1 MTLLDGTQTAK
12 TLNTA
17 LKLKITEDTKCL
29 RAPHL
34 AIILVGNHPASL
46 SYIKGKLK
54 AAESVG
60 IKATLHH
67 LEEHVTTDIVYE
79 RIQTLNKDS
88 DVDGMILQLPLP
100 KHLDE
105 AYLTSAIDVNK
116 DADGFHVLNQGLLYQ
131 GKESIKP
138 ATPYGMTLLLQAYN
152 IDVLRKHA
160 VIIGRSNIVGFPIAR
175 LLMDL
180 GATITVCHSKT
191 KDLAYHT
198 TQADILVVSV
208 GKPHLINKN
217 HIKKDV
223 VILDVGINKVG
234 DKLVGDVNFDDVY
247 DLTSAITPVPG
258 GVGPMTIHALLL
270 NTYHLYEKHVKMKS
284 K

>member
-1 MTLLDGTQTAK
+1 MI
-12 TLNTA
+12 LNGKETA
-17 LKLKITEDTKCL
+17 LKLNHELQLNIQQDMKQF
-29 RAPHL
+29 RPPHL
-34 AIILVGNHPASL
+34 AIILVGSQPASL

-67 LEEHVTTDIVYE
+67 FGDDVSTLTVYDK
-79 RIQTLNKDS
+79 IQELNQD
-88 DVDGMILQLPLP
+88 DQVDGMILQLPLP

-105 AYLTSAIDVNK
+105 AYLTQAIDVTK

-131 GKESIKP
+131 GKSSVKP
-138 ATPYGMTLLLQAYN
+138 ATPYGMTLLLNAYN
-152 IDVLRKHA
+152 IDVLGKHA
-160 VIIGRSNIVGFPIAR
+160 VIVGRSNIVGFPIAR

-191 KDLAYHT
+191 KDLSYHT
-198 TQADILVVSV
+198 KQADILVVSV
-208 GKPHLINKN
+208 GKPHLIDKN
-217 HIKKDV
+217 MIKKDAI
-223 VILDVGINKVG
+223 ILDVGINKVDG
-234 DKLVGDVNFDDVY
+234 KLVGDVNFNDVS
-247 DLTSAITPVPG
+247 DHVSAITPVPG

-270 NTYHLYEKHVKMKS
+270 NTYHLYEKHVKIKT